1 MSYQQKQTQNDI
13 SKILPHNL
21 EAEQALLGAIL
32 VNNKAYEQVSEYLFA
47 DHFYH
52 PSHQKVYEAMARL
65 IERGQLAN
73 PTTLKTFLEHS
84 GIFADIGGVEYL
96 TKLAYSA
103 ISITHAEDYGRTLN
117 DLHLRRQL
125 ILIGDDVSYSASRP
139 NIEVTAV
146 QQIEATEQKLFDL
159 VTSGESD
166 RGFQPFSNSL
176 TEAVEMAEFAFKR
189 NRQLTGLATTF
200 TDLDHLLGGLHP
212 SDLIILAGR
221 PSMGKTALAT
231 NIAFNVARALKTET
245 EPNGVSK
252 IVDGGVI
259 GFFSLEMSA
268 AQLAMRI
275 LSENAKIPSENIR
288 RGKMDA
294 EEFQRLTRSAQ
305 DLSTLSFFIDDTPS
319 LSVSALRTRARRLKR
334 QKDLSLIVVDYLQL
348 MQSST
353 KGKNDNRV
361 NEISEITR
369 GLKGIAKELG
379 VPVIALSQLSR
390 AVESRDDKR
399 PQLSDLRESGSIE
412 QDADVV
418 MFVYRQQYYLERAE
432 PVQRPDEDNNKFQQR
447 YAQWQEAMG
456 KAVDTAEVIIA
467 KQRHGPVGKV
477 TLRFDGQTTK
487 FDNYIADQYL
497 PEKLRHANG

>member
-1 MSYQQKQTQNDI
+1 MSYQQKQTQSDI
-13 SKILPHNL
+13 SKVLPHNL

-32 VNNKAYEQVSEYLFA
+32 VNNKAYEQVSEYLFPE
-47 DHFYH
+47 HFYH
-52 PSHQKVYEAMARL
+52 PSHQKIYEAMARL

-96 TKLAYSA
+96 TKLAYAA

-125 ILIGDDVSYSASRP
+125 ILIGDNVSYAASRP
-139 NIEVTAV
+139 NIEETAI

-200 TDLDHLLGGLHP
+200 IDLDHLLGGLHP

-245 EPNGVSK
+245 ESNGVSK
-252 IVDGGVI
+252 IIDGGVI

-275 LSENAKIPSENIR
+275 LSENAQIPSENIR
-288 RGKMDA
+288 RGKMNA

-305 DLSTLSFFIDDTPS
+305 SLSSLSFFIDDTPS

-348 MQSST
+348 MQSSA

-432 PVQRPDEDNNKFQQR
+432 PVQRADEDASKFQQR
-447 YAQWQEAMG
+447 YAQWQEAMN
-456 KAVDTAEVIIA
+456 KVVDTAEVIIA

-477 TLRFDGQTTK
+477 TLRFDGRTTK
-487 FDNYIADQYL
+487 FDNYVADQYL
-497 PEKLRHANG
+497 PEKLRVNG

>member
-1 MSYQQKQTQNDI
+1 
-13 SKILPHNL
+13 
-21 EAEQALLGAIL
+21 
-32 VNNKAYEQVSEYLFA
+32 
-47 DHFYH
+47 
-52 PSHQKVYEAMARL
+52 
-65 IERGQLAN
+65 
-73 PTTLKTFLEHS
+73 
-84 GIFADIGGVEYL
+84 IFADIGGVEYL